1 MNFLY
6 YTYILIPRHK
16 NPLSRSLRYTHFLPG
31 TLIFG
36 NPSECDMIFII
47 DYSTASLIVQT
58 RTIVINL
65 LLTYFF
71 YRSRLLCRQC
81 KKQLRTFHHCLA
93 DRTFGCCGCF
103 FSLFTFWFWF
113 NVKIMYHVRKV

>member
-1 MNFLY
+1 MNSFY
-6 YTYILIPRHK
+6 YTYILIPR
-16 NPLSRSLRYTHFLPG
+16 NILYLDFIEVYSLSTGYFD
-31 TLIFG
+31 FG
-36 NPSECDMIFII
+36 NPSEWDMIFII

-71 YRSRLLCRQC
+71 YRSSLLCRQC